1 MLCPSRRAF
10 TQYSKVRV
18 GITTTA
24 HSGLPEGRHDSHSGL
39 MLPQLGH
46 DLTVCM
52 GVWHAAGRVEPG
64 LHQPATKPRQVLQQ
78 RRPRSAS
85 SLAMNDSKA
94 VGNGLSDW
102 CCLLLPVSRAAGGL
116 WP

>member
-1 MLCPSRRAF
+1 M
-10 TQYSKVRV
+10 QYSKVRV

-39 MLPQLGH
+39 MLPQLFWY
-46 DLTVCM
+46 DLTVFS
-52 GVWHAAGRVEPG
+52 VWHAAGRVEPG
-64 LHQPATKPRQVLQQ
+64 LHQPATEPRQVLQQ

-94 VGNGLSDW
+94 VGNGLSD
-102 CCLLLPVSRAAGGL
+102 
-116 WP
+116 